1 MQRTAHTRLQ
11 HTHARTRTH
20 THTHTRTH
28 THIHI
33 HTYTHTHTHTRGAR
47 TPTHPPTHTGE
58 PLPANLRELITD
70 TTRTKLLC
78 SLDLRSQCPNLQRLV
93 LKNPCVFNLEG
104 ILPQLFPDSLTELQI
119 ANCWVLRYAFSLAL
133 LALSVFMCLSL
144 CVESA
149 LVTALLPVCV

>member
-1 MQRTAHTRLQ
+1 MYMEVLS
-11 HTHARTRTH
+11 
-20 THTHTRTH
+20 
-28 THIHI
+28 
-33 HTYTHTHTHTRGAR
+33 
-47 TPTHPPTHTGE
+47 
-58 PLPANLRELITD
+58 
-70 TTRTKLLC
+70 
-78 SLDLRSQCPNLQRLV
+78 SLDLGTQCPNLRRLV

-104 ILPQLFPDSLTELQI
+104 ILPQLLPDSLTELHL